1 MKKSFLLIIAMLIFA
16 MCLSSCCCCT
26 SIFQNEEETE
36 GENKYVSTNGL
47 KVNAYYQ
54 QNTFEGYGELGS
66 APLFSNV
73 GWEPGMTCTA
83 VVKIESEESLVCRYR
98 FNLIAEDADTN
109 GDVDIRDVIS
119 VYMIDINDLTIIGG
133 RLTLDS
139 KYYVGTLAEC
149 ERGEW
154 AYIYP
159 GETIEFYVV
168 LRMRVDASNQ
178 YQGMSL
184 NNVYGGV
191 EVTQLSAESDA
202 Y

>member
-1 MKKSFLLIIAMLIFA
+1 MKKAFLLIIAMLICA
-16 MCLSSCCCCT
+16 ICLSSCCCCT
-26 SIFQNEEETE
+26 SMFQNEEETE
-36 GENKYVSTNGL
+36 GENPYISTNGL
-47 KVNAYYQ
+47 EVNAYYSGE
-54 QNTFEGYGELGS
+54 TGYEQLGS
-66 APLFSNV
+66 APLFSEEFF
-73 GWEPGMTCTA
+73 WEPGMTYTTSI
-83 VVKIESEESLVCRYR
+83 KIESQENLICQYR
-98 FNLIAEDADTN
+98 FYLIAEDADTN